1 MRGSGLE
8 DPGKSFRVEGAIPK
22 AAEMSWWRLFFFF
35 FFFNGGYSFILG
47 GGGEDCSRS
56 STLAETMKPFLHGWE
71 QCMLRPSRLVK
82 GPWSSTRAPRLG
94 EGCLSLS
101 LLVTAAPWTLL
112 STRTELSAGGGGGRW
127 NKGTIFPGDRISLF
141 GKLKAIFS
149 GKKNWNEWKGFR
161 KVFCV
166 LNKISSHTTKLQ

>member
-22 AAEMSWWRLFFFF
+22 AAEMSWWRLVF

-47 GGGEDCSRS
+47 GGGKDCSRS

-82 GPWSSTRAPRLG
+82 GP
-94 EGCLSLS
+94 
-101 LLVTAAPWTLL
+101 
-112 STRTELSAGGGGGRW
+112 
-127 NKGTIFPGDRISLF
+127 
-141 GKLKAIFS
+141 
-149 GKKNWNEWKGFR
+149 
-161 KVFCV
+161 
-166 LNKISSHTTKLQ
+166 